1 MDAVFIEA
9 FVIGF
14 VGAILFLAVDKFE
27 RNGSLAVLLK
37 LLVLVVGGMA
47 ILHKLA
53 PPCSASRCSSALWR
67 RSGHRLGSITL
78 VPQGR
83 PLSAGAANIQNKT
96 NRPLRE
102 TRCLPLG
109 QRARLFGTTTSQWKT
124 CKS

>member
-1 MDAVFIEA
+1 VSSNGCAGSALDLRRLPATTFVMDLVFIEA

-53 PPCSASRCSSALWR
+53 PPL
-67 RSGHRLGSITL
+67 LGLTL
-78 VPQGR
+78 
-83 PLSAGAANIQNKT
+83 
-96 NRPLRE
+96 
-102 TRCLPLG
+102 
-109 QRARLFGTTTSQWKT
+109 F
-124 CKS
+124 